1 MVAAP
6 VLTGA
11 KMAQPEDAATGA
23 VETLI
28 RNCFPRHRDEF
39 HWVGIWDT
47 AAPIQ
52 SLTNH
57 PYIGGLRAFG
67 ALRDFEFHLVSL
79 FQGFKPLSLNGR
91 VMDEYVL
98 RAFHFNK
105 PKSLL
110 IIEPLDST
118 FRHYNLP

>member
-28 RNCFPRHRDEF
+28 RNLFPRHRNEF

-47 AAPIQ
+47 AAPI
-52 SLTNH
+52 
-57 PYIGGLRAFG
+57 
-67 ALRDFEFHLVSL
+67 
-79 FQGFKPLSLNGR
+79 
-91 VMDEYVL
+91 
-98 RAFHFNK
+98 
-105 PKSLL
+105 
-110 IIEPLDST
+110 
-118 FRHYNLP
+118 